1 MGKDGYSREGFFGEI
16 IHYDNKGHKIGES
29 WPSFFGGGY
38 NNYDNKGHKINM
50 NIMLTGHPGTG
61 KSESAKWIGRALER

>member
-38 NNYDNKGHKINM
+38 NNYDNKGHK
-50 NIMLTGHPGTG
+50 T
-61 KSESAKWIGRALER
+61 